1 VQLADSALQALAG
14 ATDRELVLHLI
25 GSHHGRCRP
34 FAPVIFDEKPVVVTL
49 ASEKTQTSS
58 ATGLERLDAGVPE
71 RFWRLMR
78 RYGWWGLA
86 LLEAIVRLA
95 DQRVSAQEQ
104 QEAGE

>member
-1 VQLADSALQALAG
+1 
-14 ATDRELVLHLI
+14 
-25 GSHHGRCRP
+25 
-34 FAPVIFDEKPVVVTL
+34 VVVTL
-49 ASEKTQTSS
+49 ASEK
-58 ATGLERLDAGVPE
+58 DANIECHRPGAPGRGVPE